1 MALYTSSPLPT
12 FKKFQ
17 TPVPP
22 VIILL
27 NFLPKI
33 NTEVSLVQ
41 TVLQR
46 SPYRRE
52 KGLLQPSF
60 VTAHHLQNLELA
72 HRQHS
77 SQHMCKTREQIPA
90 ATNKSPPAGSSG
102 CLTDPR
108 YPQCL
113 CQSSQMLCTEDFLW
127 S

>member
-46 SPYRRE
+46 SPYAQR
-52 KGLLQPSF
+52 KAYCSHPL
-60 VTAHHLQNLELA
+60 
-72 HRQHS
+72 
-77 SQHMCKTREQIPA
+77 
-90 ATNKSPPAGSSG
+90 
-102 CLTDPR
+102 
-108 YPQCL
+108 
-113 CQSSQMLCTEDFLW
+113 
-127 S
+127 